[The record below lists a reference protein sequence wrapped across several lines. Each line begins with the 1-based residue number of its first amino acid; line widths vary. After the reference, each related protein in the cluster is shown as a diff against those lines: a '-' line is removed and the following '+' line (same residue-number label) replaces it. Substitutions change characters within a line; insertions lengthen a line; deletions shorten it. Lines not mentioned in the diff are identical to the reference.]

1 MDYPETK
8 KMDQIDEYF
17 RTRVEDPYRW
27 LEDLNSDETREW
39 IAKQNSLTENFLE
52 SIPFRDDLK
61 KHLTELWDYE
71 KYSSPRKVGEYYLFF
86 KNDGLQEQSVVYI
99 QKGLDAE
106 PEMFIDP
113 NTFSEDGSISL
124 AGIFP
129 SKDHK
134 YCGYG
139 IQKGGSDWVEFF
151 VRDIV
156 TGEDLD
162 DHIHWAKFTGMAWY
176 KDGFYYSRYPEPE
189 EDEKLKAKNEYHTVY
204 YHRLGDSQSEDSL
217 IYRDNEHPQRSF
229 HAGVTEDEK
238 YMILYGSEGA
248 AGENCLFYKDLERDS
263 DIRAVVDNFD
273 ARYGVVDTHED
284 NLIVITDKDA
294 PKFRLVLIDPAHPDK
309 DNWQTVL
316 PESEHVLENVSYLDG
331 KIIANYLQDA
341 SSRVKV
347 YTIAG
352 AHQYDIDLPGI
363 GSISGFGGEKEDRET
378 FFTFTSFDTPS
389 TIYRYDVRENRY
401 TVFRESN
408 ARVNPDDYI
417 VKQQFFESKDG
428 TRIPMFIVHKR
439 GLELD
444 GSNPTLLYGY
454 GGFNISLTPSFAIS
468 RMPLLQS
475 GCVFA
480 MANLR
485 GGGEYGEEW
494 HRAGMLENKQNVF
507 DDFTAAAEYLID
519 EQYTSPEKLAIHG
532 GSNGGLLVGAVV
544 NQRPDLFKVAMPAV
558 GVMDMLRYHTFTI
571 GWAWKS
577 EYGSSE
583 DEDHFDN
590 LYSYSPLH
598 NIEEGVQYPAVLVTT
613 ADHDDRVFPGHSFKY
628 IAALQE
634 KQRGNNPALIRIE
647 TKVGHGAGTATS
659 KTISLYTDLWS
670 FMLYNLGE
678 NPDFSSA

>member
-1 MDYPETK
+1 MEYPDTK
-8 KMDQIDEYF
+8 KIDQIDNYF
-17 RTRVEDPYRW
+17 GTEVGDPYRW

-39 IAKQNSLTENFLE
+39 IKAQNNLTESFLS
-52 SIPFRDDLK
+52 SIAFRDGLK
-61 KHLTELWDYE
+61 KNLTDLWDYE

-99 QKGLDAE
+99 QKGFNAE
-106 PEMFIDP
+106 PEVFIDP

-151 VRDIV
+151 VRDIE
-156 TGEDLD
+156 TGNDLT
-162 DHIHWAKFTGMAWY
+162 DHIQWAKFTGMAWY

-189 EDEKLKAKNEYHTVY
+189 EEEKLKAKNEYHTVY
-204 YHRLGDSQSEDSL
+204 YHKLGHPQSEDSL

-248 AGENCLFYKDLERDS
+248 AGENCLFYKDLEHDS
-263 DIRAVVDNFD
+263 EILSIVDNFE
-273 ARYGVVDTHED
+273 ARYGVADTYND
-284 NLIVITDKDA
+284 KLIVLTDKGA
-294 PKFRLVLIDPAHPDK
+294 PKFRLVLIDPAHPEEGQ
-309 DNWQTVL
+309 WESIL

-331 KIIANYLQDA
+331 KIIATYLQDA

-347 YTIAG
+347 YTIEG
-352 AHQYDIDLPGI
+352 EHQYDIDLPGI

-378 FFTFTSFDTPS
+378 FCTFTSFDTPS

-408 ARVNPDDYI
+408 AQVNPDDYI
-417 VKQQFFESKDG
+417 VKQEFYESKDG
-428 TRIPMFIVHKR
+428 TRIPLFIVHKK

-444 GSNPTLLYGY
+444 GTNPTLLYGY

-468 RMPLLQS
+468 RMPLLQN

-494 HRAGMLENKQNVF
+494 HRDGMLQNKQNVF
-507 DDFTAAAEYLID
+507 DDFIAAAEYLIS

-532 GSNGGLLVGAVV
+532 GSNGGLLVGAVM

-583 DEDHFDN
+583 EEEHFEN

-598 NIEEGVQYPAVLVTT
+598 NIEDDVEYPAVLVTT

-628 IAALQE
+628 IAALQD
-634 KQRGNNPALIRIE
+634 KKVGDDPALIRIE

-659 KTISLYTDLWS
+659 KTISLYSDLWS
-670 FMLYNLGE
+670 FMLYNFGE
-678 NPDFSSA
+678 NPDFQ